1 MAVANQDLVHQLND
15 LIALDY
21 DAIAA
26 YDQAVERLQDP
37 TCKSELANF
46 KRDHEQHV
54 RDLSALVSQYGG
66 TPRQRGDMK
75 QMMTQGM
82 VVIRSITGD
91 KGIMK
96 AMKTNEDQTNAKYEK
111 AVQWP
116 NIPNDVRT
124 VLEKNLA
131 DERRHRSWIVD
142 QIDRM
147 K

>member
-1 MAVANQDLVHQLND
+1 MAVANEDLTKHLNE

-26 YDQAVERLQDP
+26 YDQAIDRLQDP
-37 TCKSELANF
+37 TCKSELSNF

-54 RDLSALVSQYGG
+54 RDLGRLVSQYGG
-66 TPRQRGDMK
+66 TPRQRGDAK
-75 QMMTQGM
+75 QMVTQGM

-111 AVQWP
+111 AVQMRD
-116 NIPNDVRT
+116 IPNDVRT

-131 DERRHRSWIVD
+131 DERRHRSWIVA
-142 QIDRM
+142 QINKM
-147 K
+147 Q